1 MNTTLVKHLKNLKLS
16 GFAKTVE
23 IRNEQA
29 IKEKLSYMEFL
40 ELLVEDEVT
49 NRKDNSYKKRF
60 QKAHFPFT
68 KSLEEYDF
76 NFQPVLNRQEI
87 YNLATCEFIRKK
99 ENVVFIGPPGTGK
112 THLSISL
119 GIKALQQ
126 GYKVIFTTVSDMM
139 SALFESKADNSY
151 AQKLKYYLSPDLLI
165 LDELGFRK
173 LNEHIVDQFYEIISQ
188 RYEKGSLIITS
199 NKTFDEW
206 GNIFWDSILA
216 SAILDRIVHH
226 CHLVVIKGESFR
238 MKEQKEQKEHLV
250 NH

>member
-1 MNTTLVKHLKNLKLS
+1 MNSTLIKNLRDLKLS
-16 GFAKTVE
+16 GAAKSIEV
-23 IRNEQA
+23 RNEQA

-40 ELLVEDEVT
+40 ELLIDDELA
-49 NRKDNSYKKRF
+49 NRKDNGYKKRF

-68 KSLEEYDF
+68 KTLEEYEF
-76 NFQPVLNRQEI
+76 NFQPTLNRQEI
-87 YNLATCEFIRKK
+87 YNLATCEYIRKK

-119 GIKALQQ
+119 GIKALHQ

-139 SALFESKADNSY
+139 AALFASKADNSY
-151 AQKLKYYLSPDLLI
+151 SQKLKYYLSPDLLI

-226 CHLVVIKGESFR
+226 CHLVLIKGESYR
-238 MKEQKEQKEHLV
+238 MKEQKEQLNKQ
-250 NH
+250 

>member
-1 MNTTLVKHLKNLKLS
+1 MNSTLFKDLRNLKLS
-16 GFAKTVE
+16 GIAKTLEV
-23 IRNEQA
+23 RNEQA
-29 IKEKLSYMEFL
+29 IREKLSYMEFL
-40 ELLVEDEVT
+40 ELLIEDELA

-68 KSLEEYDF
+68 KTLEEYDF
-76 NFQPVLNRQEI
+76 NFQPTLNRQEI

-112 THLSISL
+112 THLSISI

-151 AQKLKYYLSPDLLI
+151 AQKLKYYLSSDLLI

-226 CHLVVIKGESFR
+226 SHLVLIKGESFR
-238 MKEQKEQKEHLV
+238 MREQTEKLKKK
-250 NH
+250 

>member
-1 MNTTLVKHLKNLKLS
+1 MDSTLTKNLRNLKLS
-16 GFAKTVE
+16 GVVKTVE
-23 IRNEQA
+23 VRNEQA

-40 ELLVEDEVT
+40 ELLIEDELT

-68 KSLEEYDF
+68 KTLEEYDF
-76 NFQPVLNRQEI
+76 NFQATLNRQEI

-112 THLSISL
+112 THLGISL

-151 AQKLKYYLSPDLLI
+151 AQKLKYYLSCDLLI

-226 CHLVVIKGESFR
+226 CHLVLIKGESYR
-238 MKEQKEQKEHLV
+238 MREQKETLKKSK
-250 NH
+250 

>member
-1 MNTTLVKHLKNLKLS
+1 MNSTLSKDLRNLKLS
-16 GFAKTVE
+16 GIAKTLEV
-23 IRNEQA
+23 RNEQA

-40 ELLVEDEVT
+40 ELLIEDEFA

-68 KSLEEYDF
+68 KTLEEYDF
-76 NFQPVLNRQEI
+76 NFQPTLNRQEI

-112 THLSISL
+112 THLSISI

-139 SALFESKADNSY
+139 GALFESKADNSY
-151 AQKLKYYLSPDLLI
+151 AQKLKYYLSSDLLI

-173 LNEHIVDQFYEIISQ
+173 LNEQIVDQFYEIISQ

-226 CHLVVIKGESFR
+226 CHLVLIKGESFR
-238 MKEQKEQKEHLV
+238 MREQKENLKKSM
-250 NH
+250 

>member
-1 MNTTLVKHLKNLKLS
+1 MNNTLTKNLKNLKLS
-16 GFAKTVE
+16 GVVKTVE
-23 IRNEQA
+23 VRNEQA

-40 ELLVEDEVT
+40 ELLIEDELT

-68 KSLEEYDF
+68 KTVEEYDF
-76 NFQPVLNRQEI
+76 NFQPTLNHQEI

-99 ENVVFIGPPGTGK
+99 ENIVFIGPPGTGK
-112 THLSISL
+112 THLSVSI

-151 AQKLKYYLSPDLLI
+151 AQKLKYYLSCDLLI

-173 LNEHIVDQFYEIISQ
+173 LNEQIVDQFYEIVSQ

-206 GNIFWDSILA
+206 GHIFWDSILV

-226 CHLVVIKGESFR
+226 CHLVLIKGESFR
-238 MKEQKEQKEHLV
+238 MKEQKDKLKKK
-250 NH
+250 

>member
-1 MNTTLVKHLKNLKLS
+1 MNSTLFKDLRNLKLS
-16 GFAKTVE
+16 GIAKTLEV
-23 IRNEQA
+23 RNEQA

-40 ELLVEDEVT
+40 ELLIEDELA

-68 KSLEEYDF
+68 KTLEEYDF
-76 NFQPVLNRQEI
+76 NFQPTLNRQEI

-112 THLSISL
+112 THLSISI

-139 SALFESKADNSY
+139 GALFESKADNSY
-151 AQKLKYYLSPDLLI
+151 AQKLKYYLSSDLLI

-226 CHLVVIKGESFR
+226 SHLVLIKGESFR
-238 MKEQKEQKEHLV
+238 MREQKENLKKK
-250 NH
+250 

>member
-1 MNTTLVKHLKNLKLS
+1 MNSTLFKDLRNLKLS
-16 GFAKTVE
+16 GIAKTLEV
-23 IRNEQA
+23 RNEQA

-40 ELLVEDEVT
+40 ELLIEDELA

-68 KSLEEYDF
+68 KTLEEYDF
-76 NFQPVLNRQEI
+76 NFQPTLNRQEI

-112 THLSISL
+112 THLSISI

-139 SALFESKADNSY
+139 GALFESKADNSY
-151 AQKLKYYLSPDLLI
+151 AQKLKYYLSSDLLI

-173 LNEHIVDQFYEIISQ
+173 LNEQIVDQFYEIISQ

-226 CHLVVIKGESFR
+226 CHLVLIKGESYR
-238 MKEQKEQKEHLV
+238 MREQKETLKKSK
-250 NH
+250 

>member
-1 MNTTLVKHLKNLKLS
+1 MNNTLTKNLKNLKLS
-16 GFAKTVE
+16 GVVKTVE
-23 IRNEQA
+23 VRNEQA

-40 ELLVEDEVT
+40 ELLIEDELT

-68 KSLEEYDF
+68 KTLEEYDF
-76 NFQPVLNRQEI
+76 NFQPTLNHQEI

-99 ENVVFIGPPGTGK
+99 ENIVFIGPPGTGK
-112 THLSISL
+112 THLSVSI

-151 AQKLKYYLSPDLLI
+151 AQKLRYYLSCDLLI

-173 LNEHIVDQFYEIISQ
+173 LNEHIVDQFYEIVSQ

-206 GNIFWDSILA
+206 GHIFWDSILV

-226 CHLVVIKGESFR
+226 CHLVLIKGESFR
-238 MKEQKEQKEHLV
+238 MKEQKDKLKKK
-250 NH
+250 

>member
-1 MNTTLVKHLKNLKLS
+1 MTFALVKHLKNLKLS

-23 IRNEQA
+23 VRNEQA
-29 IKEKLSYMEFL
+29 IKEQLSYMEFL

-49 NRKDNSYKKRF
+49 NRRDNSYKKRF

-68 KSLEEYDF
+68 KTLEEYDF

-139 SALFESKADNSY
+139 STLFESKADNSY
-151 AQKLKYYLSPDLLI
+151 AQKLKYYLSSDLLI

-199 NKTFDEW
+199 NKNFDEW

-226 CHLVVIKGESFR
+226 CNLVLIKGESYR
-238 MKEQKEQKEHLV
+238 MKEQKENLGNQ
-250 NH
+250 

>member
-1 MNTTLVKHLKNLKLS
+1 MNSTLFKDLRNLKLS
-16 GFAKTVE
+16 GIAKTLEV
-23 IRNEQA
+23 RNEQA

-40 ELLVEDEVT
+40 ELLIEDELA

-68 KSLEEYDF
+68 KTLEEYDF
-76 NFQPVLNRQEI
+76 NFQPTLNRQEI

-112 THLSISL
+112 THLSISI

-139 SALFESKADNSY
+139 GALFESKADNSY
-151 AQKLKYYLSPDLLI
+151 AQKLKYYLSSDLLI

-226 CHLVVIKGESFR
+226 CHLVLIKGESYR
-238 MKEQKEQKEHLV
+238 MREQKENLKKK
-250 NH
+250 

>member
-1 MNTTLVKHLKNLKLS
+1 MNSTLFKDLRNLKLS
-16 GFAKTVE
+16 GIAKTLEV
-23 IRNEQA
+23 RNEQA
-29 IKEKLSYMEFL
+29 IREKLSYMEFL
-40 ELLVEDEVT
+40 ELLIEDKLA

-68 KSLEEYDF
+68 KTLEEYDF
-76 NFQPVLNRQEI
+76 NFQPTLNRQEI

-112 THLSISL
+112 THLSISI

-151 AQKLKYYLSPDLLI
+151 AQKLKYYLSSDLLI

-226 CHLVVIKGESFR
+226 SHLVLIKGESFR
-238 MKEQKEQKEHLV
+238 MRRSEERRVGKEC
-250 NH
+250 

>member
-1 MNTTLVKHLKNLKLS
+1 MNSTLFKDLRNLKLS
-16 GFAKTVE
+16 GIAKTLEV
-23 IRNEQA
+23 RNEQA

-40 ELLVEDEVT
+40 ELLIEDELA

-68 KSLEEYDF
+68 KTLEEYDF
-76 NFQPVLNRQEI
+76 NFQPTLNRQEI

-112 THLSISL
+112 THLSISI

-151 AQKLKYYLSPDLLI
+151 AQKLKYYLSSDLLI

-226 CHLVVIKGESFR
+226 SHLVLIKGESYR
-238 MKEQKEQKEHLV
+238 MREQKETLKKSK
-250 NH
+250 

>member
-1 MNTTLVKHLKNLKLS
+1 MNSTLLRQLGNLKLS
-16 GFAKTVE
+16 GVAKTVE
-23 IRNEQA
+23 VRNEQA

-40 ELLVEDEVT
+40 ELLIEDEFA

-68 KSLEEYDF
+68 KTLEEYDF
-76 NFQPVLNRQEI
+76 NFQPTLNRQEI

-99 ENVVFIGPPGTGK
+99 ENAVFIGPPGTGK
-112 THLSISL
+112 THLGISI

-139 SALFESKADNSY
+139 STLFESKADNSY
-151 AQKLKYYLSPDLLI
+151 AQKLKYYLSADLLI

-226 CHLVVIKGESFR
+226 CHLVLIKGESFR
-238 MKEQKEQKEHLV
+238 MKEQKEKLQK
-250 NH
+250 N

>member
-1 MNTTLVKHLKNLKLS
+1 MNSTLFKDLRNLKLS
-16 GFAKTVE
+16 GIAKTLEV
-23 IRNEQA
+23 RNEQA

-40 ELLVEDEVT
+40 ELLIEDELA

-68 KSLEEYDF
+68 KTLEEYDF
-76 NFQPVLNRQEI
+76 NFQPTLNRQEI

-112 THLSISL
+112 THLSISI

-151 AQKLKYYLSPDLLI
+151 AQKLKYYLSSDLLI
-165 LDELGFRK
+165 SDELGFRK

-226 CHLVVIKGESFR
+226 CHLVLIKGESYR
-238 MKEQKEQKEHLV
+238 MREQKETLKKSK
-250 NH
+250 

>member
-1 MNTTLVKHLKNLKLS
+1 MDSTLTKNLRNLKLS
-16 GFAKTVE
+16 GVVKTVE
-23 IRNEQA
+23 VRNEQA

-40 ELLVEDEVT
+40 ELLIEDELT

-68 KSLEEYDF
+68 KTLEEYDF
-76 NFQPVLNRQEI
+76 NFQATLNRQEI

-112 THLSISL
+112 THLGISL

-151 AQKLKYYLSPDLLI
+151 AQKLKYYLSCDLLI
-165 LDELGFRK
+165 LDEWGFRK

-226 CHLVVIKGESFR
+226 CHLVLIKGESFR
-238 MKEQKEQKEHLV
+238 MKEQKEKLEKK
-250 NH
+250 

>member
-1 MNTTLVKHLKNLKLS
+1 MNSSLFKDLRNLKLS
-16 GFAKTVE
+16 GIAKTLEV
-23 IRNEQA
+23 RNEQA

-40 ELLVEDEVT
+40 ELLIEDELA

-68 KSLEEYDF
+68 KTLEECDF
-76 NFQPVLNRQEI
+76 NFQPTLNRQEI

-112 THLSISL
+112 THLSISI

-151 AQKLKYYLSPDLLI
+151 AQKLKYYLSSDLLI

-226 CHLVVIKGESFR
+226 CHLVLIKGESYR
-238 MKEQKEQKEHLV
+238 MREQKETLKKSK
-250 NH
+250 

>member
-1 MNTTLVKHLKNLKLS
+1 MNSTLFKDLRNLKLS
-16 GFAKTVE
+16 GIAKTLEV
-23 IRNEQA
+23 RNEQA

-40 ELLVEDEVT
+40 ELLIEDELA

-68 KSLEEYDF
+68 KTLEEYDF
-76 NFQPVLNRQEI
+76 NFQPTLNRQEI

-112 THLSISL
+112 THLSISI

-151 AQKLKYYLSPDLLI
+151 AQKLKYYLSSDLLI

-226 CHLVVIKGESFR
+226 CHLVLIKGESYR
-238 MKEQKEQKEHLV
+238 MREQKENLKKSM
-250 NH
+250 

>member
-1 MNTTLVKHLKNLKLS
+1 MNSTLFKDLRNLKLS
-16 GFAKTVE
+16 GIAKTLEV
-23 IRNEQA
+23 RNEQA

-40 ELLVEDEVT
+40 ELLIEDELA

-68 KSLEEYDF
+68 KTLEEYDF
-76 NFQPVLNRQEI
+76 NFQPTLNRQEI

-112 THLSISL
+112 THLSISI

-151 AQKLKYYLSPDLLI
+151 AQKLKYYLSSDLLI

-226 CHLVVIKGESFR
+226 CHLVLIKGESFR
-238 MKEQKEQKEHLV
+238 MREQTEKLKKK
-250 NH
+250 

>member
-1 MNTTLVKHLKNLKLS
+1 MNNTLTKNLRNLKLS
-16 GFAKTVE
+16 GVVKTIEV
-23 IRNEQA
+23 RNEQA

-40 ELLVEDEVT
+40 ELLIEDELT

-68 KSLEEYDF
+68 KTLEEYDF
-76 NFQPVLNRQEI
+76 NFQPTLNRQEI

-99 ENVVFIGPPGTGK
+99 ENIVFIGPPGTGK
-112 THLSISL
+112 THLSISI

-151 AQKLKYYLSPDLLI
+151 AQKLKYYLSCDLLI

-226 CHLVVIKGESFR
+226 CHLVLIKGESFR
-238 MKEQKEQKEHLV
+238 MKEQKDKLKKK
-250 NH
+250 

>member
-1 MNTTLVKHLKNLKLS
+1 MNSTLFKDLRNLKLS
-16 GFAKTVE
+16 GIAKTLEV
-23 IRNEQA
+23 RNEQA

-40 ELLVEDEVT
+40 ELLIEDELA

-68 KSLEEYDF
+68 KTLEEYDF
-76 NFQPVLNRQEI
+76 NFQPTLNRQEI
-87 YNLATCEFIRKK
+87 YNLATCGFIRKK

-112 THLSISL
+112 THLSISI

-151 AQKLKYYLSPDLLI
+151 AQKLKYYLSSDLLI

-226 CHLVVIKGESFR
+226 CHLVLIKGESFR
-238 MKEQKEQKEHLV
+238 MREQKENLKKSK
-250 NH
+250 

>member
-1 MNTTLVKHLKNLKLS
+1 MTSALVKHLKNLKLS

-23 IRNEQA
+23 VRNEQA
-29 IKEKLSYMEFL
+29 IKEQLSYMEFL

-49 NRKDNSYKKRF
+49 NRRDNSYKKRF

-68 KSLEEYDF
+68 KTLEEYDF

-139 SALFESKADNSY
+139 STLFESKADNSY
-151 AQKLKYYLSPDLLI
+151 AQKLKYYLSSDLLI

-199 NKTFDEW
+199 NKNFDEW

-226 CHLVVIKGESFR
+226 CNLVLIKGESYR
-238 MKEQKEQKEHLV
+238 MKEQKENLGNQ
-250 NH
+250 

>member
-1 MNTTLVKHLKNLKLS
+1 MNSTLFKDLRNLKLS
-16 GFAKTVE
+16 GIAKTLEV
-23 IRNEQA
+23 RNEQA

-40 ELLVEDEVT
+40 ELLIEDELA

-68 KSLEEYDF
+68 KTLEEYDF
-76 NFQPVLNRQEI
+76 NFQPTLNRQEI

-112 THLSISL
+112 THLSISI

-139 SALFESKADNSY
+139 GALFESKADNSY
-151 AQKLKYYLSPDLLI
+151 AQKLKYYLSSDLLI

-226 CHLVVIKGESFR
+226 CHLVLIKGESYR
-238 MKEQKEQKEHLV
+238 MREQKENLKKSK
-250 NH
+250 

>member
-1 MNTTLVKHLKNLKLS
+1 MNSSLFKDLRNLKLS
-16 GFAKTVE
+16 GIAKTLEV
-23 IRNEQA
+23 RNEQA

-40 ELLVEDEVT
+40 ELLIEDEFA

-68 KSLEEYDF
+68 KTLEEYDF
-76 NFQPVLNRQEI
+76 NFQPTLNRQEI

-112 THLSISL
+112 THLSISI

-151 AQKLKYYLSPDLLI
+151 AQKLKYYLSSDLLI
-165 LDELGFRK
+165 LDGLGFRK
-173 LNEHIVDQFYEIISQ
+173 LNEQIVDQFYEIISQ

-226 CHLVVIKGESFR
+226 CHLVLIKGESFR
-238 MKEQKEQKEHLV
+238 MREQKEKLKKSK
-250 NH
+250 

>member
-1 MNTTLVKHLKNLKLS
+1 MAHFSVDKYT
-16 GFAKTVE
+16 GIAKTLEV
-23 IRNEQA
+23 RNEQA

-40 ELLVEDEVT
+40 ELLIEDELA

-68 KSLEEYDF
+68 KTLEEYDF
-76 NFQPVLNRQEI
+76 NFQPTLNRQEI
-87 YNLATCEFIRKK
+87 YNLATCGFIRKK

-112 THLSISL
+112 THLSISI

-151 AQKLKYYLSPDLLI
+151 AQKLKYYLSSDLLI

-226 CHLVVIKGESFR
+226 CHLVLIKGESYR
-238 MKEQKEQKEHLV
+238 MREQKENLKKSM
-250 NH
+250 

>member
-1 MNTTLVKHLKNLKLS
+1 MNSTLFKDLRNLKLS
-16 GFAKTVE
+16 GIAKTLEV
-23 IRNEQA
+23 RNEQA

-40 ELLVEDEVT
+40 ELLIEDELA

-68 KSLEEYDF
+68 KTLEEYDF
-76 NFQPVLNRQEI
+76 NFQPTLNRQEI

-112 THLSISL
+112 THLSISI

-151 AQKLKYYLSPDLLI
+151 AQKLKYYLSSDLLI

-226 CHLVVIKGESFR
+226 CHLALIKGESFR
-238 MKEQKEQKEHLV
+238 MREQKETLKKSK
-250 NH
+250 

>member
-1 MNTTLVKHLKNLKLS
+1 MNSTLFKDLRNLKLS
-16 GFAKTVE
+16 GIAKTLEV
-23 IRNEQA
+23 RNEQA

-40 ELLVEDEVT
+40 ELLIEDELA

-68 KSLEEYDF
+68 KTLEEYDF
-76 NFQPVLNRQEI
+76 NFQPTLNRQEI

-112 THLSISL
+112 THLSISI

-151 AQKLKYYLSPDLLI
+151 AKKLKYYLSSDLLI

-226 CHLVVIKGESFR
+226 CHLVLIKGESYR
-238 MKEQKEQKEHLV
+238 MREQKETLKKSK
-250 NH
+250 

>member
-1 MNTTLVKHLKNLKLS
+1 MNSTLFKDLRNLKLS
-16 GFAKTVE
+16 GIAKTLEV
-23 IRNEQA
+23 RNEQA

-40 ELLVEDEVT
+40 ELLIEDELA

-68 KSLEEYDF
+68 KTLEEYDF
-76 NFQPVLNRQEI
+76 NFQPTLNRQEI

-112 THLSISL
+112 THLSISI

-151 AQKLKYYLSPDLLI
+151 AQKLKYYLSSDLLI

-226 CHLVVIKGESFR
+226 SHLVLIKGESFR
-238 MKEQKEQKEHLV
+238 MREQKENLKKK
-250 NH
+250 

>member
-1 MNTTLVKHLKNLKLS
+1 MNNTLTKNLRNLKLS
-16 GFAKTVE
+16 GVVKTVE
-23 IRNEQA
+23 VRNEQA
-29 IKEKLSYMEFL
+29 IKEKLSFMEFL
-40 ELLVEDEVT
+40 ELLIEDELT

-68 KSLEEYDF
+68 KTVEEYDF
-76 NFQPVLNRQEI
+76 NFQPTLNHQEI

-99 ENVVFIGPPGTGK
+99 ENIVFIGPPGTGK
-112 THLSISL
+112 THLSVSI

-151 AQKLKYYLSPDLLI
+151 AQKLKYYLSCDLLI

-173 LNEHIVDQFYEIISQ
+173 LNEQIVDQFYEIVSQ

-206 GNIFWDSILA
+206 GHIFWDSILV

-226 CHLVVIKGESFR
+226 CHLVLIKGESFR
-238 MKEQKEQKEHLV
+238 MKEQKDKLKKK
-250 NH
+250 

>member
-1 MNTTLVKHLKNLKLS
+1 MNSTLFKDLRNLKLS
-16 GFAKTVE
+16 GIAKTLEV
-23 IRNEQA
+23 RNEQA

-40 ELLVEDEVT
+40 ELLIEDELA

-68 KSLEEYDF
+68 KTLEEYDF
-76 NFQPVLNRQEI
+76 NFQPTLNRQEI

-112 THLSISL
+112 THLSIGI

-151 AQKLKYYLSPDLLI
+151 AQKLKYYLSSDLLI

-173 LNEHIVDQFYEIISQ
+173 LNEQIVDQFYEIISQ

-226 CHLVVIKGESFR
+226 CHLVLIKGESYR
-238 MKEQKEQKEHLV
+238 MREQKETLKKSK
-250 NH
+250 

>member
-1 MNTTLVKHLKNLKLS
+1 MNSTLFKDLRNLKLS
-16 GFAKTVE
+16 GIAKTLEV
-23 IRNEQA
+23 RNEQA

-40 ELLVEDEVT
+40 ELLIEDELA

-68 KSLEEYDF
+68 KTLEEYDF
-76 NFQPVLNRQEI
+76 NFQPTLNRQEI

-112 THLSISL
+112 THLSISI

-151 AQKLKYYLSPDLLI
+151 AQKLKYYLSSDLLI

-188 RYEKGSLIITS
+188 R
-199 NKTFDEW
+199 
-206 GNIFWDSILA
+206 
-216 SAILDRIVHH
+216 
-226 CHLVVIKGESFR
+226 
-238 MKEQKEQKEHLV
+238 
-250 NH
+250 